1 LLFNFAI
8 EYAIRSV
15 QVNREGLK
23 SNVTQQLLVYA
34 DDDNI
39 PVGSIHTIK
48 ESTESSVVAS
58 KVTGLEVKADN
69 TKYMVT
75 SWYQNAG
82 QNHIIKINNKSY
94 ERVE

>member
-1 LLFNFAI
+1 MLFNFAI

-48 ESTESSVVAS
+48 ESTESSVVAN
-58 KVTGLEVKADN
+58 KETGLEVKADK
-69 TKYMVT
+69 TMYMVI
-75 SWYQNAG
+75 S
-82 QNHIIKINNKSY
+82 
-94 ERVE
+94 